1 MKKIIPIIIVIL
13 IALLVVGSAAAQEPG
28 IVTITPSTDS
38 VTVGDPV
45 ELTVTVTH
53 PAGTQVLMPQLEPSL
68 GSFIVRSQSPVTT
81 KDNGDGTVASTQI
94 IDVRLFA
101 PGAFETP
108 PLVVSIADSSGQI
121 TEISAPPAAITV
133 NSVLV
138 EGDTALRDI
147 KPQAALPGALTW
159 PAVLAAIGAL
169 IATAIWFVARRVKAA
184 FDNRLPHEAALDA
197 LTAVEKERLPENGR
211 FQEHYTLVTDTLRA
225 YVEQTQGIQATDRT
239 TAEIQKELQKSSLT
253 KEQAQQFSRILSE
266 SDLVKF
272 AKFIPDLESAH
283 ALVSEAKQFVEAT
296 KPEPIAEDKKAQK
309 SAAHLRITH
318 HASRPTEARP

>member
-1 MKKIIPIIIVIL
+1 MKKLIPLIIMI
-13 IALLVVGSAAAQEPG
+13 IALLAVGGAAAQEPG
-28 IVTITPSTDS
+28 SVTITPSTDS

-45 ELTVTVTH
+45 ILTVTVTH
-53 PAGTQVLMPQLEPSL
+53 PAGAQVLMPQLEPNW

-81 KDNGDGTVASTQI
+81 VDNGDGTAAATQT

-108 PLVVSIADSSGQI
+108 PLAVSIADSSGQL
-121 TEISAPPAAITV
+121 TEISAPPVAVTV
-133 NSVLV
+133 NSVLAA
-138 EGDTALRDI
+138 GDTELRDI
-147 KPQAALPGALTW
+147 KPQAVLPAALTW
-159 PAVLAAIGAL
+159 PALIAAIGAL

-225 YVEQTQGIQATDRT
+225 YVEQTQSVQATDRT

-253 KEQAQQFSRILSE
+253 KEQAQQFSRILAE